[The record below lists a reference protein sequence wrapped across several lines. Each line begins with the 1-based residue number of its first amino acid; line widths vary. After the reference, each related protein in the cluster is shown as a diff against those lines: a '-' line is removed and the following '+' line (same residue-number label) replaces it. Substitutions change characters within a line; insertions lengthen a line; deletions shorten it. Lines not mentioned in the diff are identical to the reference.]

1 MTIRRITKKLPFEIY
16 NVREFTIWSKYLCRT
31 AMKLIACLD
40 LIRTLRQKNVKI
52 EEVYYRI
59 IGPPSGAPF
68 PYRKL
73 KET

>member
-1 MTIRRITKKLPFEIY
+1 
-16 NVREFTIWSKYLCRT
+16 
-31 AMKLIACLD
+31 MKLIACLD

-73 KET
+73 KENVFLLGV